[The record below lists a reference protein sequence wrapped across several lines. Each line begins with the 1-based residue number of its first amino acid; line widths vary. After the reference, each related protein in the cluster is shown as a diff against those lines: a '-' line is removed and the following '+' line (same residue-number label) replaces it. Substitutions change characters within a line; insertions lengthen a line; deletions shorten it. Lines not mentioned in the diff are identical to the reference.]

1 MKPSLEK
8 ESTSKALDEVTS
20 PEGSDV
26 NPETCKNIVLA
37 KEDDLVEVTTDI
49 DNHDKANKM
58 CEHPFLFSIPH
69 IIQSRLYYPILS
81 IIIQGELDQ
90 GLD

>member
-1 MKPSLEK
+1 VKPSLEE
-8 ESTSKALDEVTS
+8 ESSSKALDGVTS

-49 DNHDKANKM
+49 DNHAKANKI
-58 CEHPFLFSIPH
+58 CEHPFLFSIP
-69 IIQSRLYYPILS
+69 QYYPLLS
-81 IIIQGELDQ
+81 NIIQGDLDQ
-90 GLD
+90 GLIAYSL

>member
-1 MKPSLEK
+1 MYRGQLSKRREERDS
-8 ESTSKALDEVTS
+8 SSKALDGVTS

-49 DNHDKANKM
+49 DNHDKANKI
-58 CEHPFLFSIPH
+58 CEHPFLFSIP
-69 IIQSRLYYPILS
+69 QYYPKQTVLS
-81 IIIQGELDQ
+81 IIIQYYPG
-90 GLD
+90 